1 MVFIL
6 MVLVQRLFRTRNDH
20 GLTQGAKEAIQLG
33 IEHGYQRFISLVA
46 EKRGLTLKAVD
57 ELAQGRVWTAQD
69 AQTLGL
75 VDQLGDFDDAVRL
88 AANLAHLER
97 YNLYWLKSHSLLSS
111 SFSKIC
117 SDKCVSA

>member
-1 MVFIL
+1 
-6 MVLVQRLFRTRNDH
+6 MVLVQRLFRTRPDH
-20 GLTQGAKEAIQLG
+20 GLTQGAKDAIQLG

-75 VDQLGDFDDAVRL
+75 VDQLGDFDDAVHL
-88 AANLAHLER
+88 AADLAQLDQ
-97 YNLYWLKSHSLLSS
+97 YNLYWVEEPLTPAQQ
-111 SFSKIC
+111 FYKIC
-117 SDKCVSA
+117 SDKYVSA